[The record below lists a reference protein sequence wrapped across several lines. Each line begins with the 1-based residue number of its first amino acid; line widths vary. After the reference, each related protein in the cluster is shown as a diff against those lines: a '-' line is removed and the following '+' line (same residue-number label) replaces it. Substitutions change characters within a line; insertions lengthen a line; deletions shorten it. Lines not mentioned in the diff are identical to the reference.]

1 MGAADMGLIACP
13 VVGKKKSADI
23 CAAFIAGAPKH
34 AEGYVFYGVNESNY
48 DAWQKIKARGA
59 PWFAIDNSYFDSVR
73 GQQFRVTRGALQ
85 VDAMA
90 HATDGKRFDALGL
103 KVKPI
108 QINEKGHFVV
118 IEQSPG
124 FMRMLTSEPNWF
136 AANAAWAKISG
147 RDVIERRWD
156 NDKLALQ
163 KTLVQDLQGAWT
175 LLTYSSAAAVTA
187 LIEGIPCLV
196 SHDSAVA
203 RVRLSTDNSVDD
215 RRHAFGVMADHQW
228 TINEMKEGLAW
239 AKVGS

>member
-1 MGAADMGLIACP
+1 MGLIACP

-23 CAAFIAGAPKH
+23 CAAFIAGAPKT
-34 AEGYVFYGVNESNY
+34 AQGRVFYGVDKSNVMEWGT
-48 DAWQKIKARGA
+48 ACKTFT
-59 PWFAIDNSYFDSVR
+59 PWYYIDNSYFDSVR

-90 HATDGKRFDALGL
+90 HASDGKRFDALGL
-103 KVKPI
+103 KIKPI
-108 QINEKGHFVV
+108 QINPEGHWVV

-124 FMRMLTSEPNWF
+124 FMRMLTARPDWF
-136 AANAAWAKISG
+136 ADTLQWA
-147 RDVIERRWD
+147 RDTTRPVVERRWD

-187 LIEGIPCLV
+187 LLEGIPCIV

-203 RVRLSTDNSVDD
+203 HVSVSSDNSVDD
-215 RRHAFGVMADHQW
+215 RRHAFNVLADHQF
-228 TINEMKEGLAW
+228 TLNEMKEGLAW